1 MDNVYLVVQ
10 IKFMM
15 KYQRYVSVDQEHLKL
30 MKVHA

>member
-15 KYQRYVSVDQEHLKL
+15 KYLRYVYVDQEHLKL